1 MQIEAR
7 ISFIWCLALLVNITN
22 GLRLSL
28 SGCSLLISIGL
39 EVRMDEHKYD
49 PLYDF
54 LKEFKG
60 NLTISFED
68 VARIIGC
75 DELPDYAYNSK
86 GSWWYIGD
94 RHVQAEAWAKAGY
107 KADPDFNKQEVTF
120 TKMK

>member
-1 MQIEAR
+1 
-7 ISFIWCLALLVNITN
+7 
-22 GLRLSL
+22 
-28 SGCSLLISIGL
+28 
-39 EVRMDEHKYD
+39 MDEHKYD

-94 RHVQAEAWAKAGY
+94 RSASDGN
-107 KADPDFNKQEVTF
+107 ADICIAMRIGRSLDDGLYSFIPRLMMRIFS
-120 TKMK
+120 